1 MDDTLSYRR
10 PIGGLLLAVA
20 IVLCCLPGCS
30 RSFWREQA
38 DRDSYELIS
47 EKMTDPAW
55 DLPRMDITPDPRS
68 RFYDPY
74 DPDELP
80 LPPDDESANALMHEV
95 GGWQGYKSWHR
106 FGQAFNVENPNWM
119 ENLLED
125 VEENEFVMQTSIAG
139 VINQPAALRNLELG
153 QLIELANIHNR
164 DYQTE
169 IENVYLQALAVSR
182 ERFEFG
188 VRYLS
193 PGLPGSSVTGT
204 SVPGVTDSVSLGSNF
219 GVSQLLPT
227 GAQWLVELTNNTLWI
242 FSGGNNTTASTI
254 SYSLVQPLLR
264 NAGRKVVLE
273 GLTQT
278 ERDLLYSVRD
288 LARFRKI
295 FFAGVV
301 TGSGGFGPGY
311 LGLLQQHQELANSI
325 GNIKRTER
333 QIEVLTELKS
343 FGRDDDEGPAGIFD
357 LDVSQLQSQL
367 TNAQNDLRND
377 QRNLQDS
384 YDAYKIGL
392 GLPPDLTFS
401 INTDLLEQFE
411 LISPELLDYETKVYD
426 FMKTTWGALE
436 VPSLESGEAPPA
448 ELEYRNR
455 IPALR
460 ELYLELLNVGIAAL
474 ENDMRKLDSVRE
486 IRLRD
491 ASPEERFQFET
502 NVARD
507 KSLFAE
513 ARTKL
518 DQQRDAIEII
528 SQLAMKPALSR
539 EEKESIYLNGL
550 SIRQEL
556 LRITQSLEVIQAN
569 QRVET
574 VLLEPFEKSLEEVTQ
589 YALEHRLDL
598 KNARAFVTDARRTV
612 EIAANA
618 LEAAIQIRVEGDVG
632 TKPGKF
638 NPVDFRGA
646 NSSFRAGVEFDTPL
660 DQIDERNAYRA
671 ALINYQ
677 RAKRAYMETEDNV
690 KSQVR
695 QAWRQLQ
702 AQKANFATSR
712 QSVRFAAI
720 QFDNN
725 VEQARDPARAG
736 GTGTQGLSL
745 LRALDSVLQAQNSFI
760 RTWVAYE
767 QSRINI
773 YRDMEIM
780 EIAPDGVWED
790 NFYRTLSTPGGVQRL
805 QDLNSLELIP
815 APDSA
820 EYLPIP
826 GESGVKFSA
835 SRADQPFSATQI
847 NDLSVSYQRDSQ
859 FDWEGGSA
867 SAAPRAVS
875 PTPPQGEHYG
885 YTPLPLIS
893 PAEHF
898 EVSRNGVEQ
907 SIPTAR
913 SFHDT
918 GEGSRL
924 PVIRARHLPK

>member
-1 MDDTLSYRR
+1 
-10 PIGGLLLAVA
+10 
-20 IVLCCLPGCS
+20 
-30 RSFWREQA
+30 
-38 DRDSYELIS
+38 
-47 EKMTDPAW
+47 
-55 DLPRMDITPDPRS
+55 
-68 RFYDPY
+68 
-74 DPDELP
+74 
-80 LPPDDESANALMHEV
+80 
-95 GGWQGYKSWHR
+95 
-106 FGQAFNVENPNWM
+106 
-119 ENLLED
+119 
-125 VEENEFVMQTSIAG
+125 
-139 VINQPAALRNLELG
+139 
-153 QLIELANIHNR
+153 
-164 DYQTE
+164 
-169 IENVYLQALAVSR
+169 
-182 ERFEFG
+182 
-188 VRYLS
+188 
-193 PGLPGSSVTGT
+193 
-204 SVPGVTDSVSLGSNF
+204 
-219 GVSQLLPT
+219 
-227 GAQWLVELTNNTLWI
+227 
-242 FSGGNNTTASTI
+242 
-254 SYSLVQPLLR
+254 LLR

-278 ERDLLYSVRD
+278 ERELLYSVRD

-528 SQLAMKPALSR
+528 SELAMKPALSR

-677 RAKRAYMETEDNV
+677 RAKRAYMQTEDNV

-847 NDLSVSYQRDSQ
+847 SDLSVSYQRDSQ